1 MSAETIEKVRFDRL
15 NLVCKKALEQLIK
28 KGISME
34 KLRQCYPTIS
44 STVNGNKSLTIARS
58 QIVKYWHKTSLAEF
72 DMIFS
77 EKNIQE
83 KLDELDEIIQLAQK
97 RKQERSIE
105 PVILD
110 DLSPDDILVSSL
122 LSQSQLLER
131 LQMIYD
137 QLCLD
142 NQVLANELQELVKES
157 NEIST
162 DVNSSLRVLAKEV
175 EILNDDAKKFD
186 VESMIDAIEPS

>member
-1 MSAETIEKVRFDRL
+1 
-15 NLVCKKALEQLIK
+15 
-28 KGISME
+28 
-34 KLRQCYPTIS
+34 
-44 STVNGNKSLTIARS
+44 
-58 QIVKYWHKTSLAEF
+58 
-72 DMIFS
+72 MIFS

>member
-1 MSAETIEKVRFDRL
+1 
-15 NLVCKKALEQLIK
+15 
-28 KGISME
+28 
-34 KLRQCYPTIS
+34 
-44 STVNGNKSLTIARS
+44 
-58 QIVKYWHKTSLAEF
+58 
-72 DMIFS
+72 MIFA

-97 RKQERSIE
+97 RKQEQSIE

-110 DLSPDDILVSSL
+110 DLTPDDILVSSL

-142 NQVLANELQELVKES
+142 NKQLANELQELVKES

-162 DVNSSLRVLAKEV
+162 DVNSSLKVLAKEV

-186 VESMIDAIEPS
+186 VESMIDAIEPSWRSTGRDGKT